1 MDTLQMMDNFNCV
14 KQNRKPEGFSIIQI
28 IKIKTSVASTFYL
41 NEFLEK
47 ITSESFWVKLI
58 SKPFDLLP
66 LPHLK
71 VKVGLKTA
79 AIEYSVAG

>member
-47 ITSESFWVKLI
+47 ITSESF
-58 SKPFDLLP
+58 
-66 LPHLK
+66 
-71 VKVGLKTA
+71 
-79 AIEYSVAG
+79 